1 MGAEGRGFK
10 SRHPDHRS
18 ALSPSSG
25 RVPAESR
32 TRPPA
37 APRRSPF
44 GAPNACG
51 YYASCT
57 PVCPGPHGL
66 RTPPGGESAGPVWLR
81 QNPSS
86 QPQGDRTVKSAVET
100 LNPTRVRLTV
110 EVPFEELKDSLDA
123 AYSKINQQV
132 TVKGFRKG
140 KIPARVI
147 DQRFGRGAV
156 LEEAVN
162 DALPKFYTEA
172 VNEAELSPLGQ
183 PDVDITEL
191 KDGETLNFT
200 AEVDVRP
207 ALEIPDYS
215 GIEVEVDAI
224 EVTDEDIEK
233 SVEQLRER
241 FASTAPVERAA
252 EDGDVVTIDLEAK
265 VDGEVLEDGIANGV
279 SYTIGSGELLDGIDE
294 AVKGLSAGE
303 EATFTSELKGGSAAG
318 KEAEVSVKVTQV
330 AKREL
335 PELDD
340 EFAQLAS
347 EFDTLDELKADS
359 RKRLANM
366 KEFDQATQAQERVLE
381 KLLELLEVPVP
392 EKLLEDEVN
401 TRKHNL
407 EHHQLGQMGLTLD
420 KYLEIQGKT
429 AEEFEAETRE
439 AAVKGIKT
447 QFVLDE
453 LVKKEQL
460 NVNQEELTEHLMRR
474 AASSGMSP
482 DQFAQAVVEGGQVPL
497 LVGEVARGKAL
508 AVVVEAATVK
518 DSNGEIVDL
527 GDEDEETEAPE
538 AEATEET
545 TEA

>member
-1 MGAEGRGFK
+1 M
-10 SRHPDHRS
+10 
-18 ALSPSSG
+18 
-25 RVPAESR
+25 
-32 TRPPA
+32 
-37 APRRSPF
+37 
-44 GAPNACG
+44 
-51 YYASCT
+51 
-57 PVCPGPHGL
+57 
-66 RTPPGGESAGPVWLR
+66 
-81 QNPSS
+81 
-86 QPQGDRTVKSAVET
+86 KSAVEN

-123 AYSKINQQV
+123 AYKKINQQV

-140 KIPARVI
+140 KIPARII

-172 VNEAELSPLGQ
+172 VNEAELNVLGQ
-183 PDVDITEL
+183 PEVDITEL

-207 ALEIPDYS
+207 TIEIPDYS
-215 GIEVEVDAI
+215 GIEVEVDAV
-224 EVTDEDIEK
+224 EVADEDVEK
-233 SVEQLRER
+233 AVEELRER
-241 FASTAPVERAA
+241 FASTSPVERAA
-252 EDGDVVTIDLEAK
+252 QDGDVVTIDLEAK
-265 VDGEVLEDGIANGV
+265 VDGEVLEDGVAADV

-294 AVKGLSAGE
+294 AVKGLEAGG
-303 EATFTSELKGGSAAG
+303 EATFASELKGGSAAG
-318 KEAEVSVKVTQV
+318 KEAEVTVKVTQV
-330 AKREL
+330 AAREL

-340 EFAQLAS
+340 DFAQLAS

-359 RKRLANM
+359 RKRLENM
-366 KEFDQATQAQERVLE
+366 KQYDQATQAQERVLE
-381 KLLELLEVPVP
+381 KLLELVEVPVP
-392 EKLLEDEVN
+392 EKLLEDEIN

-407 EHHQLGQMGLTLD
+407 EHHQLGQMGLDLA

-429 AEEFEAETRE
+429 EEEFDAETEE
-439 AAVKGIKT
+439 AAIKGIKT

-453 LVKKEQL
+453 LVNKEKL

-482 DQFAQAVVEGGQVPL
+482 DQFAQAVVEGGQVPM

-518 DSNGEIVDL
+518 DTNGEVVDL
-527 GDEDEETEAPE
+527 DDEEDETESATEVVAEVTDGDEASTEASEEKPE
-538 AEATEET
+538 A
-545 TEA
+545 

>member
-1 MGAEGRGFK
+1 M
-10 SRHPDHRS
+10 
-18 ALSPSSG
+18 
-25 RVPAESR
+25 
-32 TRPPA
+32 
-37 APRRSPF
+37 
-44 GAPNACG
+44 
-51 YYASCT
+51 
-57 PVCPGPHGL
+57 
-66 RTPPGGESAGPVWLR
+66 
-81 QNPSS
+81 
-86 QPQGDRTVKSAVET
+86 KSAVET

-123 AYSKINQQV
+123 AYKKINQQV

-172 VNEAELSPLGQ
+172 VNEAELNVLGQ
-183 PDVDITEL
+183 PEVDITEL
-191 KDGETLNFT
+191 KDGDTLNFT
-200 AEVDVRP
+200 AEVDIRP
-207 ALEIPDYS
+207 EIQIPDYS

-224 EVTDEDIEK
+224 EVTDEDIDK

-241 FASTAPVERAA
+241 FAATSPVERAA
-252 EDGDVVTIDLEAK
+252 GDGDVVTVDLEAK
-265 VDGEVLEDGIANGV
+265 VDDEVLEDGVASGV
-279 SYTIGSGELLDGIDE
+279 SYTIGSGELLDGIDD
-294 AVKGLSAGE
+294 AVKGLEAGG
-303 EATFTSELKGGSAAG
+303 EATFASELKGGSAAG
-318 KEAEVSVKVTQV
+318 REAQVTVKVTQV
-330 AKREL
+330 AAREL

-347 EFDTLDELKADS
+347 EFDTLEELRADS

-366 KEFDQATQAQERVLE
+366 KQYDQATQAQERVLE
-381 KLLELLEVPVP
+381 KLLELVEVPVP
-392 EKLLEDEVN
+392 EKLLEDEIN

-407 EHHQLGQMGLTLD
+407 EHHQLGQMGLDLP

-429 AEEFEAETRE
+429 EEEFETETRE

-453 LVKKEQL
+453 LVKQEKL

-508 AVVVEAATVK
+508 AVVVESATVK
-518 DSNGEIVDL
+518 DTNGEIVDL
-527 GDEDEETEAPE
+527 DDEDETEAE
-538 AEATEET
+538 GTDAAEAAGDAAEAKADAADATDSADKADKADEGAEKTEG
-545 TEA
+545 

>member
-1 MGAEGRGFK
+1 M
-10 SRHPDHRS
+10 
-18 ALSPSSG
+18 
-25 RVPAESR
+25 
-32 TRPPA
+32 
-37 APRRSPF
+37 
-44 GAPNACG
+44 
-51 YYASCT
+51 
-57 PVCPGPHGL
+57 
-66 RTPPGGESAGPVWLR
+66 
-81 QNPSS
+81 
-86 QPQGDRTVKSAVET
+86 KSAVET
-100 LNPTRVRLTV
+100 LNPTRVRLSI

-123 AYSKINQQV
+123 AYKKINQQV

-162 DALPKFYTEA
+162 DALPKFYTDA
-172 VNEAELSPLGQ
+172 VNEAELNVLGQ
-183 PDVDITEL
+183 PEVDITEL

-207 ALEIPDYS
+207 AIEIPDYS
-215 GIEVEVDAI
+215 GIEVEVDAV
-224 EVTDEDIEK
+224 EVSEEDVDK
-233 SVEQLRER
+233 AVEELRER

-252 EDGDVVTIDLEAK
+252 EDGDVVTLDLEAK
-265 VDGEVLEDGIANGV
+265 VDGEVLEDGVASGV
-279 SYTIGSGELLDGIDE
+279 SYTIGSGELLDGIDD
-294 AVKGLSAGE
+294 AVKGVEAGG
-303 EATFTSELKGGSAAG
+303 EATFASELKGGSAAG
-318 KEAEVSVKVTQV
+318 KEAEVTVKVTQV

-340 EFAQLAS
+340 DFAQLAS
-347 EFDTLDELKADS
+347 EFDTLEEMRGDS
-359 RKRLANM
+359 RKRLENM
-366 KEFDQATQAQERVLE
+366 KQYDQATQAQERVLE
-381 KLLELLEVPVP
+381 KLLELVEVPVP
-392 EKLLEDEVN
+392 EKLLEDEIN

-407 EHHQLGQMGLTLD
+407 EHHQLGQMGIDLE

-429 AEEFEAETRE
+429 AEEFDTETKD

-453 LVKKEQL
+453 LVNKEKL

-482 DQFAQAVVEGGQVPL
+482 DQFAQAVVEGGQVPM

-518 DSNGEIVDL
+518 DTNGELVDL
-527 GDEDEETEAPE
+527 DDEDEDEVSAEASAEGSTEEAAEEAPE
-538 AEATEET
+538 APKADAAEEK

>member
-1 MGAEGRGFK
+1 M
-10 SRHPDHRS
+10 
-18 ALSPSSG
+18 
-25 RVPAESR
+25 
-32 TRPPA
+32 
-37 APRRSPF
+37 
-44 GAPNACG
+44 
-51 YYASCT
+51 
-57 PVCPGPHGL
+57 
-66 RTPPGGESAGPVWLR
+66 
-81 QNPSS
+81 
-86 QPQGDRTVKSAVET
+86 KSAVET
-100 LNPTRVRLTV
+100 LNPTRVRLSI

-123 AYSKINQQV
+123 AYKKINQQV

-172 VNEAELSPLGQ
+172 VNEAELNVLGQ
-183 PDVDITEL
+183 PEVDITEL

-207 ALEIPDYS
+207 SIEIPDYS
-215 GIEVEVDAI
+215 GIEVEVDAV
-224 EVTDEDIEK
+224 EVSDEDVEK
-233 SVEQLRER
+233 AVTELRER
-241 FASTAPVERAA
+241 FASTSPVERAA
-252 EDGDVVTIDLEAK
+252 QDGDVVTLDLEAK
-265 VDGEVLEDGIANGV
+265 VDGEVLEDGIASDV

-294 AVKGLSAGE
+294 AVKGLEAGGE
-303 EATFTSELKGGSAAG
+303 TTFTSELKGGSAAG
-318 KEAEVSVKVTQV
+318 KEAEVAVKVTQV
-330 AKREL
+330 AAREL

-340 EFAQLAS
+340 DFAQLAS

-359 RKRLANM
+359 RKRLENM
-366 KEFDQATQAQERVLE
+366 KQYDQATQAQERVLE
-381 KLLELLEVPVP
+381 KLLELVEVPVP
-392 EKLLEDEVN
+392 EKLLADEIN

-407 EHHQLGQMGLTLD
+407 EHHQLGQMGLDLE

-429 AEEFEAETRE
+429 AEEFDAETEE

-453 LVKKEQL
+453 LVNKEKL

-482 DQFAQAVVEGGQVPL
+482 DQFAQAVVEGGQVPM

-508 AVVVEAATVK
+508 AVVVEAAVVK
-518 DSNGEIVDL
+518 DTNGEVVDL
-527 GDEDEETEAPE
+527 DDEDETETATEVA
-538 AEATEET
+538 AEATDGSAEET

>member
-1 MGAEGRGFK
+1 
-10 SRHPDHRS
+10 
-18 ALSPSSG
+18 
-25 RVPAESR
+25 
-32 TRPPA
+32 
-37 APRRSPF
+37 
-44 GAPNACG
+44 
-51 YYASCT
+51 
-57 PVCPGPHGL
+57 
-66 RTPPGGESAGPVWLR
+66 
-81 QNPSS
+81 
-86 QPQGDRTVKSAVET
+86 VKSAVET

-123 AYSKINQQV
+123 AYKKINQQV

-172 VNEAELSPLGQ
+172 VNEAELNPLGQ
-183 PDVDITEL
+183 PEVDIKEL
-191 KDGETLNFT
+191 KDNEVLSFT

-207 ALEIPDYS
+207 TIEIPDYS
-215 GIEVEVDAI
+215 GIEVEVDAV
-224 EVTDEDIEK
+224 EVTEEDIDK
-233 SVEQLRER
+233 SVEQLRDR
-241 FASTAPVERAA
+241 FASTTPVERAA

-265 VDGEVLEDGIANGV
+265 VDGEVLEDGVAQGV
-279 SYTIGSGELLDGIDE
+279 SYTIGSGELLDGVDD

-303 EATFTSELKGGSAAG
+303 EATFASELKGGSAAG
-318 KEAEVSVKVTQV
+318 KEAEVTVKVTQV
-330 AKREL
+330 AAREL

-347 EFDTLDELKADS
+347 EFDTLDELRADS
-359 RKRLANM
+359 RKRLENM
-366 KEFDQATQAQERVLE
+366 KQYDQATQAQERVLD
-381 KLLELLEVPVP
+381 KLLELVEVPVP
-392 EKLLEDEVN
+392 EKLLEDEIN
-401 TRKHNL
+401 TRKHNV
-407 EHHQLGQMGLTLD
+407 EHHQLAQMGLTLD

-429 AEEFEAETRE
+429 AEEYETETRE

-453 LVKKEQL
+453 LVNKEKL

-482 DQFAQAVVEGGQVPL
+482 DQFAQAVVEGGQVPM

-508 AVVVEAATVK
+508 AVVVESATVK
-518 DSNGEIVDL
+518 DTNGELVDL
-527 GDEDEETEAPE
+527 DDEDEDAASEAAEGSAEAAAEDKPE
-538 AEATEET
+538 A
-545 TEA
+545 

>member
-1 MGAEGRGFK
+1 M
-10 SRHPDHRS
+10 
-18 ALSPSSG
+18 
-25 RVPAESR
+25 
-32 TRPPA
+32 
-37 APRRSPF
+37 
-44 GAPNACG
+44 
-51 YYASCT
+51 
-57 PVCPGPHGL
+57 
-66 RTPPGGESAGPVWLR
+66 
-81 QNPSS
+81 
-86 QPQGDRTVKSAVET
+86 KSAVET
-100 LNPTRVRLTV
+100 LNPTRVRLSI

-123 AYSKINQQV
+123 AYKKINQQV

-172 VNEAELSPLGQ
+172 VNEASIDVLGQ
-183 PDVDITEL
+183 PEVDITEL

-207 ALEIPDYS
+207 ALELPEDFS
-215 GIEVEVDAI
+215 SIEVEVDAV
-224 EVTDEDIEK
+224 EVSDEDIDK

-241 FASTAPVERAA
+241 FASTSPVERAA
-252 EDGDVVTIDLEAK
+252 EDGDVVTVDLEAK
-265 VDGEVLEDGIANGV
+265 VDGEILEDGVASGV
-279 SYTIGSGELLDGIDE
+279 SYTIGSGELLDGIDD
-294 AVKGLSAGE
+294 AVKGLEAGG

-318 KEAEVSVKVTQV
+318 KEAEVTVKVTQV
-330 AKREL
+330 AAREL

-359 RKRLANM
+359 RKRLENM
-366 KEFDQATQAQERVLE
+366 KQYDQATQAQERVLE
-381 KLLELLEVPVP
+381 KLLELVEVPVP
-392 EKLLEDEVN
+392 EKLLEDEIN

-407 EHHQLGQMGLTLD
+407 EHHQLGQMGLDLD

-429 AEEFEAETRE
+429 AEEFETETRE

-453 LVKKEQL
+453 LVKREKL

-508 AVVVEAATVK
+508 ATVVESATVKDTNGEVVDLDDEDEVEAATETVEAVEGAA
-518 DSNGEIVDL
+518 DAASES
-527 GDEDEETEAPE
+527 ESEEKPE
-538 AEATEET
+538 A
-545 TEA
+545 

>member
-1 MGAEGRGFK
+1 M
-10 SRHPDHRS
+10 
-18 ALSPSSG
+18 
-25 RVPAESR
+25 
-32 TRPPA
+32 
-37 APRRSPF
+37 
-44 GAPNACG
+44 
-51 YYASCT
+51 
-57 PVCPGPHGL
+57 
-66 RTPPGGESAGPVWLR
+66 
-81 QNPSS
+81 
-86 QPQGDRTVKSAVET
+86 KSAVET
-100 LNPTRVRLTV
+100 LNPTRVRLSI

-123 AYSKINQQV
+123 AYKKINQQV

-162 DALPKFYTEA
+162 DALPKFYTDA
-172 VNEAELSPLGQ
+172 VNEAELNVLGQ
-183 PDVDITEL
+183 PEVDITEL

-200 AEVDVRP
+200 AEVDIRP
-207 ALEIPDYS
+207 TIEIPDYS
-215 GIEVEVDAI
+215 GIEVEVDAV
-224 EVTDEDIEK
+224 EVSEEDVDK
-233 SVEQLRER
+233 AVEELRER

-252 EDGDVVTIDLEAK
+252 EDGDVVTLDLEAK
-265 VDGEVLEDGIANGV
+265 VDGEVLEDGVASGV
-279 SYTIGSGELLDGIDE
+279 SYTIGSGELLDGIDD
-294 AVKGLSAGE
+294 AVKGVEAGG
-303 EATFTSELKGGSAAG
+303 EATFASELKGGSAAG
-318 KEAEVSVKVTQV
+318 KEAEVTVKVTQV

-340 EFAQLAS
+340 DFAQLAS
-347 EFDTLDELKADS
+347 EFDTLEEMRGDS
-359 RKRLANM
+359 RKRLENM
-366 KEFDQATQAQERVLE
+366 KQYDQATQAQERVLE
-381 KLLELLEVPVP
+381 KLLELVEVPVP
-392 EKLLEDEVN
+392 EKLLEDEIN

-407 EHHQLGQMGLTLD
+407 EHHQLGQMGIDLE

-429 AEEFEAETRE
+429 AEEFDTETKE

-453 LVKKEQL
+453 LVNKEKL

-482 DQFAQAVVEGGQVPL
+482 DQFAQAVVEGGQVPM

-518 DSNGEIVDL
+518 DTNGELVDL
-527 GDEDEETEAPE
+527 DDEDEDEVSAEDSTEEAAEAATEAPKADA
-538 AEATEET
+538 AEEK

>member
-1 MGAEGRGFK
+1 M
-10 SRHPDHRS
+10 
-18 ALSPSSG
+18 
-25 RVPAESR
+25 
-32 TRPPA
+32 
-37 APRRSPF
+37 
-44 GAPNACG
+44 
-51 YYASCT
+51 
-57 PVCPGPHGL
+57 
-66 RTPPGGESAGPVWLR
+66 
-81 QNPSS
+81 
-86 QPQGDRTVKSAVET
+86 KSAVEN

-123 AYSKINQQV
+123 AYKKINQQV

-172 VNEAELSPLGQ
+172 VNEGELNVLGQ
-183 PDVDITEL
+183 PEVDITEL
-191 KDGETLNFT
+191 KDGELLAFT
-200 AEVDVRP
+200 AEVDIRP
-207 ALEIPDYS
+207 TIEIPDYS

-224 EVTDEDIEK
+224 EVSDEDVDK
-233 SVEQLRER
+233 AVEELRGR
-241 FASTAPVERAA
+241 FASTTPVERAA
-252 EDGDVVTIDLEAK
+252 EDGDVLTLDLEAK
-265 VDGEVLEDGIANGV
+265 VDGEVLADGVADGV
-279 SYTIGSGELLDGIDE
+279 SYTIGSGELLEGIDD
-294 AVKGLSAGE
+294 AVKGVEAGG

-318 KEAEVSVKVTQV
+318 KEAEVTVKVTQV

-347 EFDTLDELKADS
+347 EFDTLEELRADS
-359 RKRLANM
+359 RSRLANM
-366 KEFDQATQAQERVLE
+366 KEYDQATQAQERVLE
-381 KLLELLEVPVP
+381 KLLELVEVPVP
-392 EKLLEDEVN
+392 EKLLEDEIN

-407 EHHQLGQMGLTLD
+407 EHHQLGQMGLDLA
-420 KYLEIQGKT
+420 KYLEIQGKS
-429 AEEFEAETRE
+429 AEEFDTETKD

-453 LVKKEQL
+453 LVNKEKL
-460 NVNQEELTEHLMRR
+460 SVSQEELTEHLMRR

-482 DQFAQAVVEGGQVPL
+482 DQFAQAVVEGGQVQM

-518 DSNGEIVDL
+518 DTNGEVVDL
-527 GDEDEETEAPE
+527 SDEEEE
-538 AEATEET
+538 AEIADATVAAAEGEQAPAEAAAEG
-545 TEA
+545 TESAEDKAEDKNEG

>member
-1 MGAEGRGFK
+1 M
-10 SRHPDHRS
+10 
-18 ALSPSSG
+18 
-25 RVPAESR
+25 
-32 TRPPA
+32 
-37 APRRSPF
+37 
-44 GAPNACG
+44 
-51 YYASCT
+51 
-57 PVCPGPHGL
+57 
-66 RTPPGGESAGPVWLR
+66 
-81 QNPSS
+81 
-86 QPQGDRTVKSAVET
+86 KSAVET

-110 EVPFEELKDSLDA
+110 EVPFEELKPSLDA
-123 AYSKINQQV
+123 AYKKINQQV

-172 VNEAELSPLGQ
+172 VNEAELNVLGQ
-183 PDVDITEL
+183 PEVDITEL

-200 AEVDVRP
+200 AEVDIRP
-207 ALEIPDYS
+207 AIEIPDYS

-224 EVTDEDIEK
+224 EVTDEDIAK
-233 SVEQLRER
+233 AVEELRER
-241 FASTAPVERAA
+241 FASTSPVERAA
-252 EDGDVVTIDLEAK
+252 QDGDVLTLDLEAK
-265 VDGEVLEDGIANGV
+265 VDGEVLEDGVASAV
-279 SYTIGSGELLDGIDE
+279 SYTIGSGELLEGIDE
-294 AVKGLSAGE
+294 AVKGLEAGA

-318 KEAEVSVKVTQV
+318 KEAEVTVKVSQV
-330 AKREL
+330 ASREL

-340 EFAQLAS
+340 DFAQLAS
-347 EFDTLDELKADS
+347 EFDTLDELKDDS

-366 KEFDQATQAQERVLE
+366 KQYDQATQAQERVLE
-381 KLLELLEVPVP
+381 KLLELVEVPVP
-392 EKLLEDEVN
+392 DKLLEDEIN

-429 AEEFEAETRE
+429 AEEFDSETKD
-439 AAVKGIKT
+439 AALKGIKT

-453 LVKKEQL
+453 LVSKEKL

-482 DQFAQAVVEGGQVPL
+482 DQFAQAVVEGGQVPM

-508 AVVVEAATVK
+508 AVVVESATVK
-518 DSNGEIVDL
+518 DTNGEVVDL
-527 GDEDEETEAPE
+527 DDEDEEETVTEAAAEPSE
-538 AEATEET
+538 SAEAKSD
-545 TEA
+545 ASDQS

>member
-1 MGAEGRGFK
+1 M
-10 SRHPDHRS
+10 
-18 ALSPSSG
+18 
-25 RVPAESR
+25 
-32 TRPPA
+32 
-37 APRRSPF
+37 
-44 GAPNACG
+44 
-51 YYASCT
+51 
-57 PVCPGPHGL
+57 
-66 RTPPGGESAGPVWLR
+66 
-81 QNPSS
+81 
-86 QPQGDRTVKSAVET
+86 KSAVET

-123 AYSKINQQV
+123 AYKKINQQV

-172 VNEAELSPLGQ
+172 INEAEINPLGQ
-183 PDVDITEL
+183 PEVDITEL

-207 ALEIPDYS
+207 EIEIPDYS
-215 GIEVEVDAI
+215 GIEVEVDA
-224 EVTDEDIEK
+224 VTVSDEDVDK

-241 FASTAPVERAA
+241 FVTTSPVERAA
-252 EDGDVVTIDLEAK
+252 EDGDVVTVDLEAK
-265 VDGEVLEDGIANGV
+265 VEGEVLEDGVADGV

-294 AVKGLSAGE
+294 AVKGLEAGG
-303 EATFTSELKGGSAAG
+303 EATFTSQLKGGSAAG
-318 KEAEVSVKVTQV
+318 KDAEVTVKVTAV
-330 AKREL
+330 AAREL

-340 EFAQLAS
+340 DFAQLAS
-347 EFDTLDELKADS
+347 EFDTFEELRADS
-359 RKRLANM
+359 RKRLENM
-366 KEFDQATQAQERVLE
+366 KSYDQATQAQERVLE
-381 KLLELLEVPVP
+381 ELLKLVEIPIP

-407 EHHQLGQMGLTLD
+407 EHHQLGQMGLDLA

-429 AEEFEAETRE
+429 EEEFDAETRE
-439 AAVKGIKT
+439 QAVKGIKT

-453 LVKKEQL
+453 LVNKEKL

-482 DQFAQAVVEGGQVPL
+482 DQFAKAVVEGNQVPM

-508 AVVVEAATVK
+508 ALVVEAAKVLDT
-518 DSNGEIVDL
+518 NGEVVDL
-527 GDEDEETEAPE
+527 DDADDEAAEGETVEAAAEDKADEKAADKADEKPE
-538 AEATEET
+538 A
-545 TEA
+545 

>member
-1 MGAEGRGFK
+1 M
-10 SRHPDHRS
+10 
-18 ALSPSSG
+18 
-25 RVPAESR
+25 
-32 TRPPA
+32 
-37 APRRSPF
+37 
-44 GAPNACG
+44 
-51 YYASCT
+51 
-57 PVCPGPHGL
+57 
-66 RTPPGGESAGPVWLR
+66 
-81 QNPSS
+81 
-86 QPQGDRTVKSAVET
+86 KSAVET

-123 AYSKINQQV
+123 AYKKINQQV

-162 DALPKFYTEA
+162 DALPKFYTDA
-172 VNEAELSPLGQ
+172 VNEAELSVLGQ
-183 PDVDITEL
+183 PEVDITEL

-200 AEVDVRP
+200 AEVDIRP
-207 ALEIPDYS
+207 SIEIPDFS
-215 GIEVEVDAI
+215 GIEVEVDAV
-224 EVTDEDIEK
+224 EVTDEDVDK
-233 SVEQLRER
+233 AVEELRER

-252 EDGDVVTIDLEAK
+252 EDGDVVTIDLRAE
-265 VDGEVLEDGIANGV
+265 VDGEVLEDGVADGV
-279 SYTIGSGELLDGIDE
+279 SYTIGSGELLEGIDDAVTGVE
-294 AVKGLSAGE
+294 AGG

-318 KEAEVSVKVTQV
+318 KEAAVTVKVTQV

-347 EFDTLDELKADS
+347 EFDTIEELRADS
-359 RKRLANM
+359 RKRLENM
-366 KEFDQATQAQERVLE
+366 KQYDQATQAQERVLE
-381 KLLELLEVPVP
+381 KLLELVEVPVP
-392 EKLLEDEVN
+392 EKLLEDEIN

-407 EHHQLGQMGLTLD
+407 EHHQLGQMGLDLA
-420 KYLEIQGKT
+420 KYLEIQGKSE
-429 AEEFEAETRE
+429 EEFDAETKE

-453 LVKKEQL
+453 LVKQEKL

-508 AVVVEAATVK
+508 AVVVEKATVK
-518 DSNGEIVDL
+518 DTTGEVVDL
-527 GDEDEETEAPE
+527 DDDEDED
-538 AEATEET
+538 T
-545 TEA
+545 TEASAEETPAESAEEKTEG

>member
-1 MGAEGRGFK
+1 M
-10 SRHPDHRS
+10 
-18 ALSPSSG
+18 
-25 RVPAESR
+25 
-32 TRPPA
+32 
-37 APRRSPF
+37 
-44 GAPNACG
+44 
-51 YYASCT
+51 
-57 PVCPGPHGL
+57 
-66 RTPPGGESAGPVWLR
+66 
-81 QNPSS
+81 
-86 QPQGDRTVKSAVET
+86 KSAVET
-100 LNPTRVRLTV
+100 LNPTRVRLSI

-123 AYSKINQQV
+123 AYKKINQQV

-172 VNEAELSPLGQ
+172 VNEAELNVLGQ
-183 PDVDITEL
+183 PEVDITEL

-200 AEVDVRP
+200 AEVDIRP
-207 ALEIPDYS
+207 AIEIPDYS
-215 GIEVEVDAI
+215 GIEVEVDAV
-224 EVTDEDIEK
+224 EVSEEDVDK
-233 SVEQLRER
+233 AVSDLRER
-241 FASTAPVERAA
+241 FASTSPVERAA

-265 VDGEVLEDGIANGV
+265 VDGEVLEDGVASGV
-279 SYTIGSGELLDGIDE
+279 SYTIGSGELLDGIDD
-294 AVKGLSAGE
+294 AVKGLETGA

-318 KEAEVSVKVTQV
+318 KEAEVTVKVTQV
-330 AKREL
+330 AAREL

-347 EFDTLDELKADS
+347 EFDTLEELKADS
-359 RKRLANM
+359 RKRLENM
-366 KEFDQATQAQERVLE
+366 KQYDQATQAQERVLE
-381 KLLELLEVPVP
+381 KLLELVEVPVP
-392 EKLLEDEVN
+392 EKLLEDEIN

-407 EHHQLGQMGLTLD
+407 EHHQLGQMGLDLE

-429 AEEFEAETRE
+429 VEEFDAETKE

-453 LVKKEQL
+453 LVKQEKL

-508 AVVVEAATVK
+508 AVVVEKAVVK
-518 DSNGEIVDL
+518 DTNGEVIDL
-527 GDEDEETEAPE
+527 DDEDEVEQ
-538 AEATEET
+538 ATET
-545 TEA
+545 VEAAEGTADDAAEEKSEG

>member
-1 MGAEGRGFK
+1 M
-10 SRHPDHRS
+10 
-18 ALSPSSG
+18 
-25 RVPAESR
+25 
-32 TRPPA
+32 
-37 APRRSPF
+37 
-44 GAPNACG
+44 
-51 YYASCT
+51 
-57 PVCPGPHGL
+57 
-66 RTPPGGESAGPVWLR
+66 
-81 QNPSS
+81 
-86 QPQGDRTVKSAVET
+86 KSAVET

-123 AYSKINQQV
+123 AYKKINQQV

-140 KIPARVI
+140 KVPARVI

-162 DALPKFYTEA
+162 DALPKFYTDA
-172 VNEAELSPLGQ
+172 VNEAELNPLGQ
-183 PDVDITEL
+183 PEVDITEL

-200 AEVDVRP
+200 AEVDIRP
-207 ALEIPDYS
+207 TIEIPDYS
-215 GIEVEVDAI
+215 GIEVEVDAV
-224 EVTDEDIEK
+224 EVTEEDVDK
-233 SVEQLRER
+233 AVEELRER

-279 SYTIGSGELLDGIDE
+279 SYTIGSGELLDGVDA
-294 AVKGLSAGE
+294 AVTGLSADQ
-303 EATFTSELKGGSAAG
+303 EATFASELKGGSAAG
-318 KEAEVSVKVTQV
+318 KEAEVTVKVTQV

-347 EFDTLDELKADS
+347 EFDTLEELRADS
-359 RKRLANM
+359 RKRLENM
-366 KEFDQATQAQERVLE
+366 KQYDQATQAQERVLD
-381 KLLELLEVPVP
+381 KLLELVEVPVP
-392 EKLLEDEVN
+392 EKLLEDEIN

-407 EHHQLGQMGLTLD
+407 EHHQLGQMGLDLE

-429 AEEFEAETRE
+429 AEEFDTETRE

-447 QFVLDE
+447 QFVLDQ
-453 LVKKEQL
+453 LVNQEKH

-508 AVVVEAATVK
+508 AAVVEKAVVK
-518 DSNGEIVDL
+518 DTNGEIVDL
-527 GDEDEETEAPE
+527 EDEEEDETAEAPAADAE
-538 AEATEET
+538 EAPAEADDADAKADDAKADKAEEKTEG
-545 TEA
+545 

>member
-1 MGAEGRGFK
+1 M
-10 SRHPDHRS
+10 
-18 ALSPSSG
+18 
-25 RVPAESR
+25 
-32 TRPPA
+32 
-37 APRRSPF
+37 
-44 GAPNACG
+44 
-51 YYASCT
+51 
-57 PVCPGPHGL
+57 
-66 RTPPGGESAGPVWLR
+66 
-81 QNPSS
+81 
-86 QPQGDRTVKSAVET
+86 KSAVET

-123 AYSKINQQV
+123 AYKKINQQV

-140 KIPARVI
+140 KVPARVI

-172 VNEAELSPLGQ
+172 VNEAELNPLGQ
-183 PDVDITEL
+183 PEIDITEL

-200 AEVDVRP
+200 AEVDIRP
-207 ALEIPDYS
+207 TIEIPDYS
-215 GIEVEVDAI
+215 GIEVEVDAV
-224 EVTDEDIEK
+224 EVTEEDVDK
-233 SVEQLRER
+233 AVEELRER

-265 VDGEVLEDGIANGV
+265 VEGEVLEDGIANGV
-279 SYTIGSGELLDGIDE
+279 SYTIGSGELLDGVDA
-294 AVKGLSAGE
+294 AVTGLSADQ
-303 EATFTSELKGGSAAG
+303 EATFASELKGGSAAG
-318 KEAEVSVKVTQV
+318 KEAEVTVKVTQV

-340 EFAQLAS
+340 EFAQTAS
-347 EFDTLDELKADS
+347 EFDTLEELRADS
-359 RKRLANM
+359 RKRLENM
-366 KEFDQATQAQERVLE
+366 KQYDQATQAQERVLD
-381 KLLELLEVPVP
+381 KLLELVEVPVP
-392 EKLLEDEVN
+392 EKLLEDEIN

-407 EHHQLGQMGLTLD
+407 EHHQLGQMGLDLE

-429 AEEFEAETRE
+429 AEEFDTETRE

-453 LVKKEQL
+453 LVNREKH

-508 AVVVEAATVK
+508 AAVVEKAVVK
-518 DSNGEIVDL
+518 DTNGEIIDL
-527 GDEDEETEAPE
+527 DDEEEGETAEAPAADTADE
-538 AEATEET
+538 APAEVKADDAKAEDAKAEDTKAEEKTEG
-545 TEA
+545 